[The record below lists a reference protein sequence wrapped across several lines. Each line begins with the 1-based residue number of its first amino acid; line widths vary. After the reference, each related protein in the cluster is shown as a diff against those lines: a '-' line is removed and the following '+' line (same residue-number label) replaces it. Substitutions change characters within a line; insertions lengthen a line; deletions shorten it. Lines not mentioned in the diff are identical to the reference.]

1 MLTFGFL
8 FETMSECDPD
18 VPESRILYT
27 GDFRFEN
34 VDLTSMSAL
43 HDPSGNRLAIDEMFL
58 DTTFASPNYETFP
71 ARTEAISK
79 IWEIVQVH
87 K

>member
-1 MLTFGFL
+1 
-8 FETMSECDPD
+8 MSESDPD
-18 VPESRILYT
+18 VPEYRILYT

-34 VDLTSMSAL
+34 VDLTSLSAL

-79 IWEIVQVH
+79 IWEIVQVQDTN
-87 K
+87 KSSF